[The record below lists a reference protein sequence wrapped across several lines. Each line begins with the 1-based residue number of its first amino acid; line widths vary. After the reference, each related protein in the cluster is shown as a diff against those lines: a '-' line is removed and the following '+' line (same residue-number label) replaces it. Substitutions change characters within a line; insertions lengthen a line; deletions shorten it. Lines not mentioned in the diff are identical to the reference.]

1 MRELWIASEN
11 TGKLGELERLLGHLS
26 LRLRPQREAP
36 GAVPVEE
43 DQPTFAGNARKKA
56 TALAR
61 TVGAP
66 ALADDS
72 GLCVDAL
79 QGCPGVQSARW
90 AGPGASDQDRIRK
103 LLEELRPIP
112 AGDRHAHF
120 TCSLCVVAP
129 DGDLLVEIEEHC
141 RGVILTEPRGQGGF
155 GYDPI
160 FVVEQQL
167 AEPRPRTFAELT
179 AEDKDAVS
187 HRGRALRRLTE
198 HLTNDLD
205 LIPIERP

>member
-11 TGKLGELERLLGHLS
+11 AGKLGELARLLKPLG
-26 LRLRPQREAP
+26 LRLRPQAEAAA
-36 GAVPVEE
+36 AVAVEE

-56 TALAR
+56 TALAKI
-61 TVGAP
+61 VGAP

-79 QGCPGVQSARW
+79 QGRPGVQSARW
-90 AGPGASDQDRIRK
+90 AGPGATDRDRIRK
-103 LLEELRPIP
+103 LLEELRPI
-112 AGDRHAHF
+112 AAEDRHAHF

-129 DGDLLVEIEEHC
+129 DGGLLIEIEEHC
-141 RGVILTEPRGQGGF
+141 RGVILTEPRGEGGF
-155 GYDPI
+155 GYDPV
-160 FVVEQQL
+160 FVVEQEL
-167 AEPRPRTFAELT
+167 RERRPRTFAELT